1 MTSGTAKPRT
11 KSPRLPL
18 AGRRR
23 AGLAVGGVE
32 NGLGAVRNGCL
43 GWRSRR
49 GPDAS
54 GHLSP
59 DWLNKQEDGKFTAL
73 MLALALEDYAS
84 ECTEPIFVLSNFVSS
99 HHSTEEPSGSVPS
112 LPVFAEK
119 TNWRS
124 IGVDHA
130 SSVLGFR
137 VKVGTA
143 HSALRDTWQFEG
155 PASTWG
161 SAADTAVELG
171 AAALQIAGQLRAAF
185 KLGPADRQ
193 EGFDPQ
199 TFFSDRLADLK
210 TRRAQFAKAV
220 AEKTG
225 ELQAAASKNA
235 GKSSK
240 T

>member
-1 MTSGTAKPRT
+1 MVWAQFGTAV
-11 KSPRLPL
+11 L
-18 AGRRR
+18 G
-23 AGLAVGGVE
+23 GAVG
-32 NGLGAVRNGCL
+32 AVLTQAATFLR
-43 GWRSRR
+43 
-49 GPDAS
+49 
-54 GHLSP
+54 
-59 DWLNKQEDGKFTAL
+59 DWLNKREDGKFTAL

-143 HSALRDTWQFEG
+143 HSALRDTWQFGG

-185 KLGPADRQ
+185 KLGLADRQ
-193 EGFDPQ
+193 RGLTLRRSSRIVSRTSKIAVNSLRRP
-199 TFFSDRLADLK
+199 SPDRRGNCRLRPVR
-210 TRRAQFAKAV
+210 TRERAARHS
-220 AEKTG
+220 G
-225 ELQAAASKNA
+225 DHHMLSKS
-235 GKSSK
+235 G
-240 T
+240 